1 MDVHSTPTS
10 DSQVETVRD
19 LVVSH
24 EKDLDSDLENALS
37 KTGELSKSEMTSEDK
52 TVLVQEHQD
61 FGPKKPL
68 TTARLVLVF
77 MGISVTLFLSALD
90 QTIVTT
96 TLPAIASEFN
106 DFSDISWVG
115 TAYLISTTAVQP
127 LYGVMSN
134 MFGRKRA
141 MLTACGI
148 FLLGSALCGAAQ
160 SMIMLIIA
168 RAIQGLGGSGI
179 VSLSMIIIGDIVPLR
194 ERGKYQSIN
203 ASIYGLA
210 AVLGPLLG
218 GAFADH
224 VSWRWAFYINLPI
237 GAVASILLVLFLHM
251 NRPKDIPVIEN
262 LKTLDFAGIF
272 FLVASIVMFLLGLNW
287 GADAKY
293 PWDSSVILSLLIV
306 GAVVG
311 ALFLGNEWKLAKK
324 PIIPLRLFNTL
335 SLSMVYLGIALQGF
349 TFLGLMF
356 FLPLYFQAV
365 NGASALQSGVD
376 LIPLVIVQAVVAMI
390 AGFMMSRWGTYKEF
404 IVTGFVV
411 GTISAGLLTILDEH
425 TSKGGVV
432 VILLAEGLSQGLTV
446 STTLMAIHSQVQSKS
461 DMALGTSLWMF
472 LRTLGGVFG
481 IAVGGTFVQSSL
493 SAAGASEYAQNIR
506 AIADLPEGVKEP
518 VLRAFV
524 SGLHKFFVLLA
535 IFAGIGLLSS
545 IFIKK
550 VKMGAKQEKQE
561 KQGKAEGE
569 STPVPIME

>member
-1 MDVHSTPTS
+1 MGTHSTATS
-10 DSQVETVRD
+10 DSQVETVHE
-19 LVVSH
+19 VVLSR
-24 EKDLDSDLENALS
+24 EKDQYSEKLSPESDLEDASPRITESS
-37 KTGELSKSEMTSEDK
+37 KPEMANEDK
-52 TVLVQEHQD
+52 AVPTQEHQD

-68 TTARLVLVF
+68 TTARLK
-77 MGISVTLFLSALD
+77 
-90 QTIVTT
+90 
-96 TLPAIASEFN
+96 EFDN
-106 DFSDISWVG
+106 FSDISWVG

-141 MLTACGI
+141 MLTACVI

-160 SMIMLIIA
+160 SMIMLIIG
-168 RAIQGLGGSGI
+168 RAVQGLGGSGI

-203 ASIYGLA
+203 ASIYALA

-237 GAVASILLVLFLHM
+237 GAVASVLLVVFLHM
-251 NRPKDIPVIEN
+251 KRPKDTPVIDN
-262 LKTLDFAGIF
+262 LKSLDFSGILL
-272 FLVASIVMFLLGLNW
+272 LVTSIVVFLLGLNW

-293 PWDSSVILSLLIV
+293 PWNSSVVLSLLIV
-306 GAVVG
+306 GAAIG
-311 ALFLGNEWKLAKK
+311 ALFLGNEWKFAKK

-335 SLSMVYLGIALQGF
+335 SLSMVYLGIFLQGF
-349 TFLGLMF
+349 IFLGLMF

-365 NGASALQSGVD
+365 HGSSALQSGVD
-376 LIPLVIVQAVVAMI
+376 LIPLVIVQAVGAMI
-390 AGFMMSRWGTYKEF
+390 VGFLMSRWGTYKEF
-404 IVTGFVV
+404 VVAGFVV
-411 GTISAGLLTILDEH
+411 GTISAGLLTILDEY
-425 TSKGGVV
+425 TSKGVVV
-432 VILLAEGLSQGLTV
+432 VILLVEGLSQGLTI
-446 STTLMAIHSQVQSKS
+446 STTLMAIHTQVQNKS

-493 SAAGASEYAQNIR
+493 SAAGASEYGQNIK
-506 AIADLPEGVKEP
+506 AIANLPEDVKAP

-535 IFAGIGLLSS
+535 AFAGVGLVSS
-545 IFIKK
+545 VFIKK
-550 VKMGAKQEKQE
+550 VKMGAREKKQDQQSE
-561 KQGKAEGE
+561 AEGE
-569 STPVPIME
+569 STPMPIME